1 MYVLRL
7 TIRYLL
13 RNLAI
18 PFVAAVMAVP
28 ACAEGGAEADRG
40 RADLIAAA
48 QAKLAFSLIK

>member
-1 MYVLRL
+1 M